1 MVITEMD
8 KGEEKLLAVAV
19 LSLHPRRRRLAGS
32 KPALKA
38 RGCRSH
44 KMVMAHGLPARV
56 GENVSDE
63 WL

>member
-1 MVITEMD
+1 MGVSPLRFRPALSRSII
-8 KGEEKLLAVAV
+8 V
-19 LSLHPRRRRLAGS
+19 LSRRRRLAGS

-44 KMVMAHGLPARV
+44 KMVMAQGLPARV